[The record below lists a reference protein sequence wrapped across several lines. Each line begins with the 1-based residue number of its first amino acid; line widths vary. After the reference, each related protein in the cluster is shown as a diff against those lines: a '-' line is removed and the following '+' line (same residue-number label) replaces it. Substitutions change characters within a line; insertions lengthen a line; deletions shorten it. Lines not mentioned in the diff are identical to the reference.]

1 METTFKNKVVAVT
14 RRFIRNW
21 ESHGPCFRQKRSQS
35 YRYKLN

>member
-1 METTFKNKVVAVT
+1 METTFKNKVAVVT

-35 YRYKLN
+35 RRSVLD